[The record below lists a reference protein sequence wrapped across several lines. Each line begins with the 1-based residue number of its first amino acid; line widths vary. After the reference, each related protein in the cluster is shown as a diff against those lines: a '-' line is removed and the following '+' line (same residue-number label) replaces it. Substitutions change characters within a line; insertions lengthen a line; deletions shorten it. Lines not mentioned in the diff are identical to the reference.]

1 MLLLSVCC
9 VLCADPP
16 LSQALVGKKEIGRS
30 VSGTDYNTI
39 APNGG
44 DIRIF
49 REGRQLLP
57 KFIIT
62 YNCSLPNGPMHVSR
76 RLFGRYSSSASMPP
90 VLYGRPWDPNY
101 GPPAREWMQA
111 MPPPSAFQAP
121 PFLYAPPA
129 PLSRS
134 LTPPRGHFTGSPAAF
149 YDDHQDPAL
158 ALAAAESE
166 RQARIQEQNE
176 LAEALTES
184 LKDAPASTGGDLSR
198 ANELGFSYFDDQ
210 ATMARALQESID
222 TFSRESSLR
231 ENEDESTSTAGK

>member
-1 MLLLSVCC
+1 
-9 VLCADPP
+9 
-16 LSQALVGKKEIGRS
+16 
-30 VSGTDYNTI
+30 
-39 APNGG
+39 
-44 DIRIF
+44 
-49 REGRQLLP
+49 
-57 KFIIT
+57 
-62 YNCSLPNGPMHVSR
+62 
-76 RLFGRYSSSASMPP
+76 
-90 VLYGRPWDPNY
+90 
-101 GPPAREWMQA
+101 

-134 LTPPRGHFTGSPAAF
+134 LTPPRGHFTGSPGAF

-184 LKDAPASTGGDLSR
+184 LKDFPASTGGDLSR
-198 ANELGFSYFDDQ
+198 ANELGFAYFDEQ